1 MKEDPEVPG
10 QDVVKDNGEGI
21 RTTVPDLSDNPTNF
35 LTVTGLVSTGRYDW
49 GLKVNANVI
58 TAGYVLDELNLN

>member
-1 MKEDPEVPG
+1 MKVDPEVPG
-10 QDVVKDNGEGI
+10 QDVVKDNGEGV
-21 RTTVPDLSDNPTNF
+21 RTTVPDLGDNPTNF

-58 TAGYVLDELNLN
+58 VAGYVLDELNLN